1 MISLGIQTQAHQ
13 ELHEITSE
21 VEAVVAR
28 SEVESGHVIV
38 YVPHTTAGITINENA
53 DPTVRRDM
61 LADLERMVPWVQPYY
76 QHNEGNSAAHARA
89 SIIGHSITV
98 IVEEG
103 TLVLGRW
110 QGIYLCEFD
119 GPRARMVH
127 VHVVGDA

>member
-1 MISLGIQTQAHQ
+1 MISLGIQTHAHQ

>member
-1 MISLGIQTQAHQ
+1 MISLGIQTHAHQ

-76 QHNEGNSAAHARA
+76 QHNEGNSAAHART

>member
-1 MISLGIQTQAHQ
+1 MS
-13 ELHEITSE
+13 S
-21 VEAVVAR
+21 
-28 SEVESGHVIV
+28 V

-76 QHNEGNSAAHARA
+76 QHNEGSTPPPTHAPA
-89 SIIGHSITV
+89 SSGHSITV